1 MRCGGRGSDDGEGV
15 TARVPLAVL
24 CLAGLCGGCGL
35 PRHLAARPDHDLPAG
50 FSSTYRRALV
60 LEGAV
65 PPAPS
70 DAALM
75 ERFAGPEAF
84 PAAPPAPPR
93 P

>member
-1 MRCGGRGSDDGEGV
+1 MK
-15 TARVPLAVL
+15 VPLAAAIVF
-24 CLAGLCGGCGL
+24 CTLAGCGL
-35 PRHLAARPDHDLPAG
+35 PRHLAVRPDHDLPAG

-60 LEGAV
+60 LAGEV

-75 ERFAGPEAF
+75 RRFADEPPNAV
-84 PAAPPAPPR
+84 PAPPR

>member
-1 MRCGGRGSDDGEGV
+1 MNSH
-15 TARVPLAVL
+15 TAFAVL
-24 CLAGLCGGCGL
+24 CLGLVCGGCGL
-35 PRHLAARPDHDLPAG
+35 PRHLAPRPDHDLPGG

-75 ERFAGPEAF
+75 SRFG
-84 PAAPPAPPR
+84 AAPPPAPR

>member
-1 MRCGGRGSDDGEGV
+1 M
-15 TARVPLAVL
+15 TARVPAATRSPAPLLAASL
-24 CLAGLCGGCGL
+24 LAAACGGCGL

-70 DAALM
+70 DAAL
-75 ERFAGPEAF
+75 FAAKQSGPV
-84 PAAPPAPPR
+84 PAAPPAAPPL
-93 P
+93 